1 MKRAALILSILL
13 VNVPA
18 HSAIAM
24 IGTKIDGYFIDKFN
38 LVKAEVVITKSGN
51 DNPNDEYIPDECR
64 VQLPNTSVNQIGNLV
79 SCDTILI
86 NEGDLNDDGFDELS
100 VYSAPL
106 HGCTYNMSTFSF
118 KNGFFQAI
126 VPMFLVQTA
135 CEPFSSLELNKL
147 VFKENSSVFYMTTD
161 PNDESGKLIKNK
173 VSIK

>member
-38 LVKAEVVITKSGN
+38 LLKAEVVITKSGN
-51 DNPNDEYIPDECR
+51 DNPNDEYIPDECK
-64 VQLPNTSVNQIGNLV
+64 VQLPNTSSDQIGNPV

-86 NEGDLNDDGFDELS
+86 NEGDLNDDGIDELS

-106 HGCTYNMSTFSF
+106 HGCTYNMSTFHLKMEYF
-118 KNGFFQAI
+118 K
-126 VPMFLVQTA
+126 
-135 CEPFSSLELNKL
+135 KL
-147 VFKENSSVFYMTTD
+147 YPCFWYKQLASH
-161 PNDESGKLIKNK
+161 LAH
-173 VSIK
+173 